1 MNTQRDYQPYLA
13 GAFRWRLGL
22 RPLDLAN
29 WIEIGDDYDHEMD
42 TKKSVFTHNFSTANA
57 FQANTEDEAAEVMIE
72 LIDHLA
78 TTRSD
83 WFAREGRDIV
93 NHHRHERFP
102 VEPNSNGEWAEHP
115 LVTCAR
121 LVQEDFALL
130 VERDGR
136 LVFGGGS
143 VCFPNRWDLNSK
155 LGLTMS
161 EVHAPVDR
169 LNEQLEDP
177 IDSFFQRLS
186 PQKSFWRTGWAVL
199 NTGELYQAVD
209 GTAPKPPALPA
220 LGDPTTGDRLFLR
233 VERETIRRFP
243 KTNCVLF
250 TIRSYVR
257 PLSHLVNRP
266 EDAARLADALSNLPD
281 DVRDYKQT
289 TELTA
294 PAVHW
299 LQTVV
304 SQSGS

>member
-1 MNTQRDYQPYLA
+1 MNIQPDYQPYLA
-13 GAFRWRLGL
+13 GAFRWRLAL
-22 RPLDLAN
+22 RPLDLAH
-29 WIEIGDDYDHEMD
+29 WIEIGDDYDDEMD
-42 TKKSVFTHNFSTANA
+42 AKNLIFSKNFSTANA
-57 FQANTEDEAAEVMIE
+57 FQPNTEDEAAEV
-72 LIDHLA
+72 LINLVEHLVA
-78 TTRSD
+78 TWPD
-83 WFAREGRDIV
+83 WFTRDGHDIV
-93 NHHRHERFP
+93 NHHRHERFA
-102 VEPNSNGEWAEHP
+102 VEPSSDGQWAEHP

-130 VERDGR
+130 VEQDGR

-161 EVHAPVDR
+161 EVHAPVDQ
-169 LNEQLEDP
+169 LNEQLQDP

-186 PQKSFWRTGWAVL
+186 PQKSFWRTGWGVL
-199 NTGELYQAVD
+199 DTDELYQAVD
-209 GTAPKPPALPA
+209 GTAAKSPALPL
-220 LGDPTTGDRLFLR
+220 LGDPTTGDQLFLR

-257 PLSHLVNRP
+257 PLSHLVDRP
-266 EDAARLADALSNLPD
+266 EDAARLAEALSNLPD
-281 DVRDYKQT
+281 DVRDYKRT

-299 LQTVV
+299 LQTVATREK
-304 SQSGS
+304 

>member
-1 MNTQRDYQPYLA
+1 MNIQPDYQPYLA
-13 GAFRWRLGL
+13 GAFRWRLAL
-22 RPLDLAN
+22 RPLDLAH

-42 TKKSVFTHNFSTANA
+42 AKNLIFSKNFSTANA
-57 FQANTEDEAAEVMIE
+57 FQPNTEDEAAEV
-72 LIDHLA
+72 LINLVEHLVA
-78 TTRSD
+78 TWPD
-83 WFAREGRDIV
+83 WFTRDGRDIV
-93 NHHRHERFP
+93 NHHRHERFA
-102 VEPNSNGEWAEHP
+102 VEPSSDGQWAEHP

-130 VERDGR
+130 VEQDGR

-161 EVHAPVDR
+161 EVHAPVDQ
-169 LNEQLEDP
+169 LNDQLQDP

-186 PQKSFWRTGWAVL
+186 PQKSFWRTGWGVL
-199 NTGELYQAVD
+199 DTDELYQAVD
-209 GTAPKPPALPA
+209 GTAAKSPALPL
-220 LGDPTTGDRLFLR
+220 LGDPTTGDQLFLR

-257 PLSHLVNRP
+257 PLSHLVDRP
-266 EDAARLADALSNLPD
+266 EDAARLAEALSNLPD
-281 DVRDYKQT
+281 DVRDYKRT

-299 LQTVV
+299 LQTVATREK
-304 SQSGS
+304 

>member
-1 MNTQRDYQPYLA
+1 
-13 GAFRWRLGL
+13 
-22 RPLDLAN
+22 
-29 WIEIGDDYDHEMD
+29 MD
-42 TKKSVFTHNFSTANA
+42 AKKSVFAENFSTANA
-57 FQANTEDEAAEVMIE
+57 FQPNTEDESAEVLAE
-72 LIDHLA
+72 LIEHLV
-78 TTRSD
+78 TTRPD
-83 WFAREGRDIV
+83 WFARDGREIV

-136 LVFGGGS
+136 LIFGGGS

-186 PQKSFWRTGWAVL
+186 SDKSFWRMGWGVL
-199 NTGELYQAVD
+199 DTDELYQAVD
-209 GTAPKPPALPA
+209 GTAPESPALPA

-257 PLSHLVNRP
+257 PLSHLVGRP
-266 EDAARLADALSNLPD
+266 EDAARLAEALSNLPD
-281 DVRDYKQT
+281 DVRDYKRT
-289 TELTA
+289 TALTA

-299 LQTVV
+299 LQTVAA
-304 SQSGS
+304 QDK

>member
-1 MNTQRDYQPYLA
+1 MNIQADYQPYLA
-13 GAFRWRLGL
+13 GAFRWRLAL
-22 RPLDLAN
+22 RPLDLAH

-42 TKKSVFTHNFSTANA
+42 TKNSIFSKNFSTANA
-57 FQANTEDEAAEVMIE
+57 FQPNTEDEAAEV
-72 LIDHLA
+72 LINLVEHLVA
-78 TTRSD
+78 TWPD
-83 WFAREGRDIV
+83 WFTRDGHDIV
-93 NHHRHERFP
+93 NHHRHERFA
-102 VEPNSNGEWAEHP
+102 VEPSSDGQWAEHP

-130 VERDGR
+130 VEQDGR

-161 EVHAPVDR
+161 EVHAPVDQ
-169 LNEQLEDP
+169 LNEQLQDP

-186 PQKSFWRTGWAVL
+186 PQKSFWRTGWGVL
-199 NTGELYQAVD
+199 DTDELYQAVD
-209 GTAPKPPALPA
+209 GTAAKSPALPL
-220 LGDPTTGDRLFLR
+220 LGDSTTGDQLFLR

-257 PLSHLVNRP
+257 PLSHLVDRP
-266 EDAARLADALSNLPD
+266 EDAARLAEALSNLPD
-281 DVRDYKQT
+281 DVREYKRT

-299 LQTVV
+299 LQTVATREK
-304 SQSGS
+304 

>member
-13 GAFRWRLGL
+13 GAFRWRLAL

-42 TKKSVFTHNFSTANA
+42 AKKSVFAENFSTANA
-57 FQANTEDEAAEVMIE
+57 FQPNTEDESAEVLAE
-72 LIDHLA
+72 LIEHLV
-78 TTRSD
+78 TTRPD
-83 WFAREGRDIV
+83 WFARDGREIV

-136 LVFGGGS
+136 WIFGGGS

-186 PQKSFWRTGWAVL
+186 SDKSFWRMGWGVL
-199 NTGELYQAVD
+199 DTDELYQAVD
-209 GTAPKPPALPA
+209 GTTPESPGLPA
-220 LGDPTTGDRLFLR
+220 LGDPATGDRLFLR

-257 PLSHLVNRP
+257 PLSHLVGRP
-266 EDAARLADALSNLPD
+266 EDAARLAEALSNLPD
-281 DVRDYKQT
+281 DVRDYKRT
-289 TELTA
+289 TALTA
-294 PAVHW
+294 SAVHW
-299 LQTVV
+299 LQTVAA
-304 SQSGS
+304 QDK

>member
-1 MNTQRDYQPYLA
+1 
-13 GAFRWRLGL
+13 
-22 RPLDLAN
+22 
-29 WIEIGDDYDHEMD
+29 MD
-42 TKKSVFTHNFSTANA
+42 AKKSVFAKNFATANA
-57 FQANTEDEAAEVMIE
+57 FQPNTEEEAAEVLTE
-72 LIDHLA
+72 LVEHLIS
-78 TTRSD
+78 TRPD
-83 WFAREGRDIV
+83 WFTREGRDIV
-93 NHHRHERFP
+93 NHHRHERFA
-102 VEPNSNGEWAEHP
+102 VEANSDGQWAEHP
-115 LVTCAR
+115 LITCAR

-130 VERDGR
+130 VERGGR

-161 EVHAPVDR
+161 EVHAPVDQ
-169 LNEQLEDP
+169 LNEQLQDP

-186 PQKSFWRTGWAVL
+186 TQKSYWRTGWGVL
-199 NTGELYQAVD
+199 DTDELYQAVD
-209 GTAPKPPALPA
+209 GTASKSPALPI

-266 EDAARLADALSNLPD
+266 EDAARLAEALNNLPD

-299 LQTVV
+299 LQSVAT
-304 SQSGS
+304 QEK

>member
-13 GAFRWRLGL
+13 GAFRWRLAL

-42 TKKSVFTHNFSTANA
+42 AKKSVFANNFSTANA
-57 FQANTEDEAAEVMIE
+57 FQPNTEDESAEVLAE
-72 LIDHLA
+72 LIEHLV
-78 TTRSD
+78 TTRPD

-93 NHHRHERFP
+93 NHHRHERFA
-102 VEPNSNGEWAEHP
+102 VEPHSDGTWAEHP

-136 LVFGGGS
+136 LIFGGGS

-186 PQKSFWRTGWAVL
+186 SDKSFWRMGWGVL
-199 NTGELYQAVD
+199 DTDELYQAVD
-209 GTAPKPPALPA
+209 GTAAKSPALPIF
-220 LGDPTTGDRLFLR
+220 GDPTTGDRLFLR

-257 PLSHLVNRP
+257 PLSHLVGRP
-266 EDAARLADALSNLPD
+266 EDAARLAEALSNLPD

-289 TELTA
+289 TALTA

-299 LQTVV
+299 LQTVAA
-304 SQSGS
+304 QDK